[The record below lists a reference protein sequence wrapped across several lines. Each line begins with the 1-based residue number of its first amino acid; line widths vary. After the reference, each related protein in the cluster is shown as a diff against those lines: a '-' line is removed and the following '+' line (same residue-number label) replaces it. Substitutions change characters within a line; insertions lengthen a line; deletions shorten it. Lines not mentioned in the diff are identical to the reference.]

1 MAMGCAFAATLGE
14 GETFT
19 TVELKI
25 NFFRPM
31 GHGKLTTEAKVIEA
45 GSFRWVPYFA
55 TGRQTL

>member
-1 MAMGCAFAATLGE
+1 VPINDEIDGKPTWPNRYIDR
-14 GETFT
+14 ETT
-19 TVELKI
+19 

-31 GHGKLTTEAKVIEA
+31 GHGELIAEANVIEA